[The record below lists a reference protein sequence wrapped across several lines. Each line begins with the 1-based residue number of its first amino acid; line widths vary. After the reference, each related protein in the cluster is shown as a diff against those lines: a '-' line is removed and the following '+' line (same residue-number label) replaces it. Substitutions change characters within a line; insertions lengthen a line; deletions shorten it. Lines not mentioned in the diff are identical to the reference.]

1 MVNRRSVLE
10 LRIKKQIEEE
20 ERVKEH
26 LKRTEKFTY
35 CTMRGRVRVVNLKL

>member
-26 LKRTEKFTY
+26 LKRMEKFTY